1 MPRRTT
7 TLELMLAPRDE
18 ATPAWRWL
26 YGALRDEILAGRL
39 RPGARLAATRDLA
52 SQYGLSRG
60 TIVSAFDQLEAEG
73 YVESNIGSGT
83 FVSEVLPDDLLQ
95 APRAARVHGSTTPPR
110 ARAFAGFAKRLPLG
124 AKWDIRSGRAFRTDL
139 QALDLFPVDTWAQIA
154 ARRMRRL
161 SHPLLLGSEPLGYLP
176 LREQIAE
183 YLSTSRGVNCEP
195 GQIAIVSGVQDGL
208 DLVARLLLN
217 EGDRVCMEEPGYQGA
232 ADVFHSVGAKIHT
245 VPLDAQGMCVPPKR
259 LRGVK
264 LAYVTPAHQFPVGT
278 TMTLARR
285 LELLDW
291 ARSSD
296 ALLFEDDYDSEYRYS
311 GRPVP
316 SLQGLDTAGAVI
328 FFGTFNKVL
337 FPSLRIAYLVLPP
350 DLVPYAVAAI
360 HTTRRHAPLLDQAVL
375 ADFMSEGHFARH
387 LRRMR
392 AVYAERLTVL
402 LESAGKHLTGLLD
415 VSPIE
420 AGLQT
425 IGWLPDGIDSDTAA
439 HAAAA
444 RGIDVTPL
452 SRHSRAP
459 RARDGLQLGFAS
471 IDAKEIRRG
480 VRELAKAL
488 EELTGRAR
496 PTRKD

>member
-1 MPRRTT
+1 
-7 TLELMLAPRDE
+7 MLPLRDE
-18 ATPAWRWL
+18 RTPAWRWL
-26 YGALRDEILAGRL
+26 YAALRDEILAGRV
-39 RPGARLAATRDLA
+39 RPGARLPATRDLA
-52 SQYGLSRG
+52 AQYGLSRG

-73 YVESNIGSGT
+73 YVESKLGSGT
-83 FVSEVLPDDLLQ
+83 FVSEVLPDELLE
-95 APRAARVHGSTTPPR
+95 APRSARLHGPTTPPHP
-110 ARAFAGFAKRLPLG
+110 RAFANFAERLPLG
-124 AKWDIRSGRAFRTDL
+124 AKWDIRPGRAFRTDL
-139 QALDLFPVDTWAQIA
+139 QALDLFPAEIWAQVA
-154 ARRMRRL
+154 SRRLRRL

-176 LREQIAE
+176 LREEIAG
-183 YLSTSRGVNCEP
+183 YLTTSRGVKCDAE
-195 GQIAIVSGVQDGL
+195 QIAIVSGVQDAL
-208 DLVARLLLN
+208 DLIARLLLN

-232 ADVFHSVGAKIHT
+232 AEVFRSVGAKIHP
-245 VPLDAQGMCVPPKR
+245 VRLDAQGMRVPSKR

-264 LAYVTPAHQFPVGT
+264 LAYLTPAHQFPVGT

-285 LELLDW
+285 LELLEW
-291 ARSSD
+291 ARSSG

-316 SLQGLDTAGAVI
+316 SLQGLDNAASVI

-337 FPSLRIAYLVLPP
+337 FPSVRIAYLVLPH
-350 DLVPYAVAAI
+350 DLVPYVTAAI
-360 HTTRRHAPLLDQAVL
+360 HTTRRHAPVLDQAAL

-392 AVYAERLTVL
+392 TVYAERLGVL
-402 LESAGKHLTGLLD
+402 LESAEKHLTGLLE

-439 HAAAA
+439 RAAAA

-459 RARDGLQLGFAS
+459 RKRDGLQLGFAS
-471 IDAKEIRRG
+471 IDPKEIRRG

-488 EELTGRAR
+488 EELVAC
-496 PTRKD
+496 